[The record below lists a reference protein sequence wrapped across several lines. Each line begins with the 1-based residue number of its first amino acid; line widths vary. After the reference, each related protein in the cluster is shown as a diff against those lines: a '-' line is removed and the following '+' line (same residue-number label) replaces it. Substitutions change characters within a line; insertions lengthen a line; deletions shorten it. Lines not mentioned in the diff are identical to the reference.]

1 MAADHFEPAP
11 ARAQRWSVFVPVFL
25 LALSYLAW
33 SVFQTT
39 QLVTERNA
47 LQTLRSNQ
55 EKQMGESKKVRERFE
70 SLSRETQLLANR
82 GNRSAQL
89 IVEELRRRGI
99 TITTD
104 APAQS
109 APPDASSPAPAQ
121 SAPADTSL
129 PAPAAP
135 QK

>member
-33 SVFQTT
+33 AVFQTT
-39 QLVTERNA
+39 QLVMERNT

-70 SLSRETQLLANR
+70 ALSRETQLLANR
-82 GNRSAQL
+82 GNPRAQL
-89 IVEELRRRGI
+89 IMEELRRRGI
-99 TITTD
+99 TIRTD
-104 APAQS
+104 APTQPT
-109 APPDASSPAPAQ
+109 PPDTSLPAPAQ
-121 SAPADTSL
+121 SAPADTSS

>member
-25 LALSYLAW
+25 LALTYLAW
-33 SVFQTT
+33 TVFQTT
-39 QLVTERNA
+39 QLVVERNA

-55 EKQMGESKKVRERFE
+55 EKQVEESKKVRERFE

-82 GNRSAQL
+82 GNRGAQL
-89 IVEELRRRGI
+89 IMEELRRRGI

-104 APAQS
+104 VPSQPPPS
-109 APPDASSPAPAQ
+109 AAPAPA
-121 SAPADTSL
+121 
-129 PAPAAP
+129 PAPAPAEP

>member
-25 LALSYLAW
+25 LALTYLAW
-33 SVFQTT
+33 TVFQTT
-39 QLVTERNA
+39 QLVVERNA

-55 EKQMGESKKVRERFE
+55 EKQVEESKKVRERFE

-82 GNRSAQL
+82 GNRGAQL
-89 IVEELRRRGI
+89 IMEELRRRGI

-104 APAQS
+104 VPSQPPPSAAPA
-109 APPDASSPAPAQ
+109 PTPTPAPAE
-121 SAPADTSL
+121 
-129 PAPAAP
+129 P

>member
-25 LALSYLAW
+25 LALTYVAW
-33 SVFQTT
+33 TVFQTT
-39 QLVTERNA
+39 QLVVERNA

-55 EKQMGESKKVRERFE
+55 DKQVEESKKVRERFE

-82 GNRSAQL
+82 GNRGAQL
-89 IVEELRRRGI
+89 IMEELRRRGI

-104 APAQS
+104 VPSQPPPSAAPA
-109 APPDASSPAPAQ
+109 PTPAPA
-121 SAPADTSL
+121 PAE
-129 PAPAAP
+129 P

>member
-25 LALSYLAW
+25 LALTYLAW
-33 SVFQTT
+33 TVFQTT
-39 QLVTERNA
+39 QLVVERNA

-55 EKQMGESKKVRERFE
+55 EKQVEESKKVRERFE

-82 GNRSAQL
+82 GNRGAQL
-89 IVEELRRRGI
+89 IMEELRRRGI

-104 APAQS
+104 VPSQPSPPPA
-109 APPDASSPAPAQ
+109 AAPAPA
-121 SAPADTSL
+121 
-129 PAPAAP
+129 PAPAEP
-135 QK
+135 QKQ

>member
-25 LALSYLAW
+25 LALTYLAW
-33 SVFQTT
+33 TVFQTT
-39 QLVTERNA
+39 QLVVERNA

-55 EKQMGESKKVRERFE
+55 EKQVEESKKVRERFE

-82 GNRSAQL
+82 GNRGAQL
-89 IVEELRRRGI
+89 IMEELRRRGI

-104 APAQS
+104 VPSQPPPSAAPA
-109 APPDASSPAPAQ
+109 PTPAPA
-121 SAPADTSL
+121 PAE
-129 PAPAAP
+129 P

>member
-25 LALSYLAW
+25 LALTYLAW
-33 SVFQTT
+33 TVFQTT
-39 QLVTERNA
+39 QLAVERNA
-47 LQTLRSNQ
+47 LQALRSNQ
-55 EKQMGESKKVRERFE
+55 EKQMEESKKVRERFE

-82 GNRSAQL
+82 GNRGAVL
-89 IVEELRRRGI
+89 IMEELRRRGI

-104 APAQS
+104 VPAQP
-109 APPDASSPAPAQ
+109 APGDTTAPAPAP
-121 SAPADTSL
+121 AP
-129 PAPAAP
+129 PPAAP

>member
-25 LALSYLAW
+25 LALTYVAW
-33 SVFQTT
+33 TVFQTT
-39 QLVTERNA
+39 QLVVERNA

-55 EKQMGESKKVRERFE
+55 DKQVEESKKVRERLE

-82 GNRSAQL
+82 GNRGAQL
-89 IVEELRRRGI
+89 IMEELRRRGI

-104 APAQS
+104 VPSQPPPSAAPA
-109 APPDASSPAPAQ
+109 PTPAPA
-121 SAPADTSL
+121 PAE
-129 PAPAAP
+129 P

>member
-25 LALSYLAW
+25 LALTYLAW
-33 SVFQTT
+33 TVFQTT
-39 QLVTERNA
+39 QLVVERNA
-47 LQTLRSNQ
+47 LQALRSNQ
-55 EKQMGESKKVRERFE
+55 EKQVEESKKVRERFE

-82 GNRSAQL
+82 GNRGAQL
-89 IVEELRRRGI
+89 IIEELRRRGI

-104 APAQS
+104 VPSQ
-109 APPDASSPAPAQ
+109 PPPNAAPAPA
-121 SAPADTSL
+121 PAE
-129 PAPAAP
+129 P